1 MKSVAQASLF
11 LMFAVVAGVVGV
23 VVWFAIE
30 LVNRATAALDRL
42 PWLFPAGAIVTFAA
56 FVVVVVGGS
65 IALVRFMALRSRM
78 IHPNEST
85 ALYPQMYHGPARYL
99 DLNADKSQVV
109 AALSSGRR
117 ASAAVTQRVLDWQPE
132 PAPVAEIPAPVAA
145 LTPSDVS
152 SVDLRENP
160 HFLLIGGTGSGKT
173 TASYKLLGDLV
184 SRNPTQV
191 VITEPGGV
199 NWSSQATA
207 TNTREIARAIGDVHS
222 ELVRRQ
228 DLLRAADCDHV
239 RDLPEPLPFVILVVE
254 EAEATLDDLRLTDRA
269 TRDAT
274 VIALRNLARMGRK
287 CGISLVVCTQSGTA
301 DLLDTHMRRNFGTVL
316 LFRSEH
322 TIPEMWRLKGVK
334 LSDLPPGAA
343 YSVRHG
349 AMVSFP
355 MTARPVLPMLS
366 APSGIAVDDWPVP
379 QNTGIPV
386 REPVREAVSTPPSG
400 IPVFGTDD
408 NGPFTEAQAAHI
420 LRLYGSIGTIKG
432 VQRAIY
438 PDLEPGGAKW
448 YALREVIEGR
458 VP

>member
-1 MKSVAQASLF
+1 MC
-11 LMFAVVAGVVGV
+11 
-23 VVWFAIE
+23 I
-30 LVNRATAALDRL
+30 R
-42 PWLFPAGAIVTFAA
+42 
-56 FVVVVVGGS
+56 
-65 IALVRFMALRSRM
+65 
-78 IHPNEST
+78 
-85 ALYPQMYHGPARYL
+85 
-99 DLNADKSQVV
+99 
-109 AALSSGRR
+109 
-117 ASAAVTQRVLDWQPE
+117 
-132 PAPVAEIPAPVAA
+132 
-145 LTPSDVS
+145 
-152 SVDLRENP
+152 
-160 HFLLIGGTGSGKT
+160 
-173 TASYKLLGDLV
+173 
-184 SRNPTQV
+184 
-191 VITEPGGV
+191 
-199 NWSSQATA
+199 
-207 TNTREIARAIGDVHS
+207 
-222 ELVRRQ
+222 
-228 DLLRAADCDHV
+228 
-239 RDLPEPLPFVILVVE
+239 
-254 EAEATLDDLRLTDRA
+254 DRA

-274 VIALRNLARMGRK
+274 IVSLRNIARMGRK
-287 CGISLVVCTQSGTA
+287 CGIILVAVTQSGTT
-301 DLLDTHMRRNFGTVL
+301 DLLDGHMRRNFGNVL

-343 YSVRHG
+343 YSVRHS
-349 AMVSFP
+349 AVVNFP
-355 MTARPVLPMLS
+355 LTARPVLPMLS

>member
-1 MKSVAQASLF
+1 MVWLF
-11 LMFAVVAGVVGV
+11 WELGGRMLSAVDAIGPGLFIALELVVFGV
-23 VVWFAIE
+23 VVFALIG
-30 LVNRATAALDRL
+30 
-42 PWLFPAGAIVTFAA
+42 GAVA
-56 FVVVVVGGS
+56 FVRW
-65 IALVRFMALRSRM
+65 LNLRSRAVHHDAGLFP
-78 IHPNEST
+78 I
-85 ALYPQMYHGPARYL
+85 MYHGGGYVNVNEPQAQHL
-99 DLNADKSQVV
+99 AVMH
-109 AALSSGRR
+109 AAGRATS
-117 ASAAVTQRVLDWQPE
+117 ASVGKVLDWQPE
-132 PAPVAEIPAPVAA
+132 PVQLPSVPAM
-145 LTPSDVS
+145 LTPGDVS

-184 SRNPTQV
+184 RRNPTEV

-207 TNTREIARAIGDVHS
+207 TDTPSIARAIGDVHS

-366 APSGIAVDDWPVP
+366 APSGMTGGIAVPDWPSH
-379 QNTGIPV
+379 TGIPLESV
-386 REPVREAVSTPPSG
+386 PVPAESGSTGS
-400 IPVFGTDD
+400 IPVFHTDD
-408 NGPFTEAQAAHI
+408 RTAYSSAQIAHI
-420 LRLYGSIGTIKG
+420 QALYGRLGSIKAVERNLYG
-432 VQRAIY
+432 Q
-438 PDLEPGGAKW
+438 DGGYWFYRLKDV
-448 YALREVIEGR
+448 LS
-458 VP
+458 